1 MATDSTTLTRSK
13 VRNLLSRLDTL
24 ASTPAPLEGYALDHY
39 VGRVLK
45 LRDQLAEVLPSIVP
59 ATDAEGNYIGP
70 DGSVVESADDAALT
84 LGTDAD
90 DVMIREAQH
99 GNWID
104 LMAAVDDLAAA
115 HAGRTPDDLRAKF
128 DGRRALAAAYLASSR
143 AGKRSAATDA
153 VTLALVE
160 VAAGAASK
168 GTDLKLSDALAAARS
183 KVGATPARNG
193 KQRAKRA
200 PVVAK

>member
-45 LRDQLAEVLPSIVP
+45 LRDQLAEVMPSIVES
-59 ATDAEGNYIGP
+59 DDGP
-70 DGSVVESADDAALT
+70 TLGDDAAPEF
-84 LGTDAD
+84 
-90 DVMIREAQH
+90 IREAHH
-99 GNWID
+99 GGW
-104 LMAAVDDLAAA
+104 LALTAAVDALADI

-128 DGRRALAAAYLASSR
+128 EGRRALASAYLASSR
-143 AGKRSAATDA
+143 AGKRSAVTDA

-160 VAAGAASK
+160 VAADAANK
-168 GTDLKLSDALAAARS
+168 GTDLKLSDALAAARE
-183 KVGATPARNG
+183 KVNATPARNG
-193 KQRAKRA
+193 SQRAKRS